1 MYTTYTRPKPPSPLQ
16 ALIFPPSTPA
26 RYFEANPFLPAIFL
40 VRFIIFPMRIRGVKQ
55 SPAADCS
62 AISRSTSSRSSSS
75 SSSSSSSVT
84 ATHSLASSQDSSNSS
99 PFSLITASSRC
110 PGLDLLV
117 KAIHQITAG
126 SVVGVPY
133 IQRRVTIRRR
143 RRRMSSLD
151 GFIHTGIVGEKG
163 VQDEK
168 KTWIDTRKTNKKKI
182 GRRTV
187 YQMVVIIILYEN
199 EGLQLLEATAKKRL
213 SKQLSMCEIPRDM
226 AWERRRRQFLCQDR
240 RQNGINDNV
249 ITDEDM
255 NGLKGCI
262 ELEFGF
268 NEEDSQRLCHW
279 TLDLYFAVNRQF
291 STSPISSPGSSGGST
306 SSSTTSIGGR
316 SSLFGSMTSD
326 SDSWKICSPCM
337 FQFI

>member
-1 MYTTYTRPKPPSPLQ
+1 MKMYTTYTQPRPPSPLQ

-26 RYFEANPFLPAIFL
+26 RYFEANPFLPIIFL

-62 AISRSTSSRSSSS
+62 AISRSTSSWSSS

-163 VQDEK
+163 LQDEK
-168 KTWIDTRKTNKKKI
+168 KTWTDTKKTNKKKI

-199 EGLQLLEATAKKRL
+199 EGLQLLEDEETAVETTLDVRNT
-213 SKQLSMCEIPRDM
+213 QIPHDM

-240 RQNGINDNV
+240 RQNGINNNV

-255 NGLKGCI
+255 NGLKGLHRI
-262 ELEFGF
+262 RVRV
-268 NEEDSQRLCHW
+268 QRRRWSEAMSHHSCLGPLLCCEQ
-279 TLDLYFAVNRQF
+279 A
-291 STSPISSPGSSGGST
+291 
-306 SSSTTSIGGR
+306 
-316 SSLFGSMTSD
+316 LFY
-326 SDSWKICSPCM
+326 
-337 FQFI
+337 